1 MIDRYSDF
9 HVWLFFMFSIYF
21 HGGGDTQEMEPQK
34 HHPVMDDLGGF
45 PATIG
50 WPWMFLVLVD
60 IYNLKWWCNHTD
72 DMYIYIYM
80 NMHKPNKPDFIY
92 LS

>member
-1 MIDRYSDF
+1 MMIDRYSDF

-50 WPWMFLVLVD
+50 
-60 IYNLKWWCNHTD
+60 
-72 DMYIYIYM
+72 
-80 NMHKPNKPDFIY
+80 
-92 LS
+92 

>member
-1 MIDRYSDF
+1 MCIYNIIVTNVF
-9 HVWLFFMFSIYF
+9 CLYFFMFSIYF

-50 WPWMFLVLVD
+50 
-60 IYNLKWWCNHTD
+60 
-72 DMYIYIYM
+72 
-80 NMHKPNKPDFIY
+80 
-92 LS
+92 